1 MKEIFK
7 NPSVARLPE
16 PDSFDQWVS
25 AQSETIV
32 SGTKDTLNYIS
43 SQNYYGLSDLSI
55 YGSWVNLPGYG
66 NSWRPFRSGLSWTPY
81 MNGQWILDPRL
92 GWIWVSNEPWAGCRI
107 TSELGCF
114 PRLWDGFG
122 SREGPPGC
130 AIGKRRASIG
140 CAPVIKSVGWR

>member
-1 MKEIFK
+1 
-7 NPSVARLPE
+7 VARLPE

-32 SGTKDTLNYIS
+32 SGTKDALNYIT

-92 GWIWVSNEPWAGCRI
+92 GWIWGKQRALGLDAVSLRNLAASPTLDG
-107 TSELGCF
+107 LG
-114 PRLWDGFG
+114 
-122 SREGPPGC
+122 PGRSLR
-130 AIGKRRASIG
+130 AAPVASGAASIG
-140 CAPVIKSVGWR
+140 CAPAIKSVG